1 MAELHEKIVQEL
13 KLLKNVDCGL
23 RGGELLLDQFPMIE
37 LNSGVTVCNFSSF
50 HSYKFDTGEILP
62 ACLKETADRHK
73 LTTTEDK
80 TPRWKGHDSL
90 YSSGF
95 GEWEFEH
102 YNLDEDKPDWYD
114 IELSMSIPAHTVKDL
129 KILAKMDKLDIIMV
143 PYPIQSILGKEW
155 KKNSDMYTIWC
166 KSRTCRKIDPRDHS
180 QGVYSNKFCQ

>member
-1 MAELHEKIVQEL
+1 MAELHKHVLKGLEK
-13 KLLKNVDCGL
+13 
-23 RGGELLLDQFPMIE
+23 GELLLDQFPMIA

-73 LTTTEDK
+73 LDTMEIK
-80 TPRWKGHDSL
+80 RPRWKGHDSL
-90 YSSGF
+90 RSGSF

-114 IELSMSIPAHTVKDL
+114 IELSMSIPTHTVKDL

-143 PYPIQSILGKEW
+143 PYPIQSILGEKR
-155 KKNSDMYTIWC
+155 KKDSDMYIIWC
-166 KSRTCRKIDPRDHS
+166 KSRTCRKIDPRDNS